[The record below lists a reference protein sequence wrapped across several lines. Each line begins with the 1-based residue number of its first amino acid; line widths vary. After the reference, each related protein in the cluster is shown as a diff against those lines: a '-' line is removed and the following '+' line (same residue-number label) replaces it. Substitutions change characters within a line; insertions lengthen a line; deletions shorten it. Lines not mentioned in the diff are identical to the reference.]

1 MFRASP
7 PSQSQ
12 SNVPRSVRQESAFS
26 GVEQASA
33 PDQSFPIDLIRFS
46 IQAEKRKKQNN
57 NSAVTSTYNYELAH
71 AAPQSSLNYRDV
83 MVLDGL
89 FAREDMPEIAGDV
102 DQMLGRFMPAPC
114 WDDDAFEFLNELL

>member
-1 MFRASP
+1 MFRVSP

-12 SNVPRSVRQESAFS
+12 QSLSRSVRQEAEPSV
-26 GVEQASA
+26 VEQTAA

-57 NSAVTSTYNYELAH
+57 SAVTPTYNYELAH

-83 MVLDGL
+83 IVLDGL
-89 FAREDMPEIAGDV
+89 FLRDDMPEIAGDV
-102 DQMLGRFMPAPC
+102 DQMLGRIMPAPC
-114 WDDDAFEFLNELL
+114 WDDDAFEFLDQLL